1 MHKMLT
7 ALLLGATI
15 ATPALA
21 QDRGPGDGRP
31 ARADMRRDGGPATT
45 RLDDGPGRDRG
56 DRGDRGV
63 RGDAGRF
70 DRGDRRGAQDDGRFA
85 GRGDDRRGPGNDGRP
100 DRDGRFDGNGRDGRF
115 DGRQDGRPGWNGN
128 GGGGNW
134 RDGRDGRFV
143 NNRGDA
149 RWQGGAGSWN
159 RDWRGD
165 SRYDWRSYRRGND
178 RTFRAPR
185 YYGPQGYDRGY
196 RRWSTGYRVQ
206 PAYYGQN
213 YWISRP
219 DLYRLPPA
227 YGGYRWVRYYDD
239 VALVDIRS
247 GLIADILYSFFL

>member
-1 MHKMLT
+1 MAMHKMLT

-21 QDRGPGDGRP
+21 QDRGPGDDRGP
-31 ARADMRRDGGPATT
+31 RAEGRRDG
-45 RLDDGPGRDRG
+45 
-56 DRGDRGV
+56 
-63 RGDAGRF
+63 GRF
-70 DRGDRRGAQDDGRFA
+70 DRGGPDGGPRGPAGIGAQPDGRADGRGGDDRRYRDDNRGDPRPGQPDGRFA
-85 GRGDDRRGPGNDGRP
+85 GRGDDRFDRG
-100 DRDGRFDGNGRDGRF
+100 DRDGRGWDGRRDGR
-115 DGRQDGRPGWNGN
+115 GN
-128 GGGGNW
+128 
-134 RDGRDGRFV
+134 DRFA
-143 NNRGDA
+143 NNRGDY

-165 SRYDWRSYRRGND
+165 TRYDWQGYRGRND
-178 RTFRAPR
+178 RVFRAPR
-185 YYGPQGYDRGY
+185 YYGPRGYDVGY
-196 RRWSTGYRVQ
+196 RRWTAGYRIQ